1 MMAALT
7 IAGAQIVGVVGYCK
21 HSFDKSRGVWTR
33 EPLGIA
39 TDGSAR
45 NVAI

>member
-1 MMAALT
+1 MMAAL
-7 IAGAQIVGVVGYCK
+7 IISGALIVGVVGSCK
-21 HSFDKSRGVWTR
+21 HSFDKSHGVWTR

-39 TDGSAR
+39 IDGSAR